1 MPPEIALVESRALRG
16 SVVHRTEAL
25 DKVKI
30 LVMLPDG
37 TYVTT
42 RMVADYF
49 EVPESTINNLSQ
61 RHREELEANGFRVL
75 RGVDKSAFVKLN
87 MRFTQVSGGGIA
99 IYDRRAVLNVAM
111 LLRDSDVARRVRAYL
126 LDTEER
132 VVHRPATEPQ
142 PPAQPYG
149 MPPGRRL
156 GPGPHWDEYEVTSHD
171 PAAEA
176 WRQVIDREVTPP
188 PTLSGD
194 GWVCPTGWPESVERR
209 LDGFGRVI
217 VAMNHRFDR
226 LSDDVHDIRHDV
238 RSLRS
243 ELRRSPRRRP
253 AGS

>member
-1 MPPEIALVESRALRG
+1 MPPDIALIESRALRR
-16 SVVHRTEAL
+16 SVVHRVEAL

-30 LVMLPDG
+30 LTMLPDG

-61 RHREELEANGFRVL
+61 RHREELEANGL
-75 RGVDKSAFVKLN
+75 HILKGVEKSRFVKLN
-87 MRFTQVSGGGIA
+87 MSFTQVSGRGIA

-111 LLRDSDVARRVRAYL
+111 LLRDSAVARRVRAYL

-132 VVHRPATEPQ
+132 VVHRPAGNPQ
-142 PPAQPYG
+142 PPSHG

-156 GPGPHWDEYEVTSHD
+156 GPGPHWDEWEVTSRD

-176 WRQVIDREVTPP
+176 WRQVIDGEIVPAP
-188 PTLSGD
+188 SAPDWAEGVD
-194 GWVCPTGWPESVERR
+194 RR
-209 LDGFGRVI
+209 LDSMGRV
-217 VAMNHRFDR
+217 VTALNHKVDD
-226 LSDDVHDIRHDV
+226 LSDDVREVRQDL

-243 ELRRSPRRRP
+243 ELRRPPRSPR
-253 AGS
+253 SDTV